1 MSPACHE
8 IASAARSLGIP
19 VVSLMYHLSLMVV
32 SLPAVFNVYL
42 VILPLFDGGWFNTMF
57 GMPV

>member
-1 MSPACHE
+1 
-8 IASAARSLGIP
+8 
-19 VVSLMYHLSLMVV
+19 MVV